1 MINSRTGIFAN
12 SLHKIFLFVSP
23 PFYLTCSCTC
33 GEPEKSP
40 PPSAWL
46 IFSPSIAR
54 IDFSDP
60 PPTPKNLAP
69 FCQPAPTWGLLPVLP
84 PGFAIYLCIL
94 CAGVGWTPTLL
105 PAFPPQEER
114 EAGMGTR
121 LLKEELSFHWQQGT
135 LLCCAEDSTSYP
147 TISRTLQRKRF
158 CRSEER

>member
-114 EAGMGTR
+114 EAGMGSW